1 MVDIV
6 EEMTDV
12 VLEEMDE
19 VVEKEMV
26 EVVEAEMVEV
36 VVRGKSEGRRRRRI
50 RSCGWRG
57 RSDDLA
63 LKGNEVRYWKVNASL
78 RCLLHLWVRMELN
91 LGTYLLRTFLPN

>member
-36 VVRGKSEGRRRRRI
+36 VVRGKSEGRIRRI

-63 LKGNEVRYWKVNASL
+63 LKGNEVRYL
-78 RCLLHLWVRMELN
+78 R
-91 LGTYLLRTFLPN
+91 